1 MRGEAEAPVAPTS
14 PESADSRR
22 MRVPRRVKYLVIV
35 LAVIVVLLGVT
46 AAGVYVWAR
55 NNTDDSLFAR
65 ALIWGESDVDD
76 WKRFPSRTFSAS
88 PEPVTFAA
96 SEEPMAFPTID
107 DRSFDVFLEDSNT
120 TAFIALH
127 GDELLYEGYFDEAT
141 RASTQTSF
149 SVAKSF
155 ASTLVGIA
163 IEEGYIGG
171 LDDPVTLYLPE
182 LLDRDERFAEVTL
195 RHLVTMSSGL
205 RYREARYFW
214 EGASDDPTRTYY
226 APDLRS
232 TALGSKVEEAPGTVF
247 LYNNYNPLLIGMVL
261 ERSTGMSVSEYL
273 ETRLWQPM
281 GAEADG
287 SWSIDSEQS
296 GFEKMESGLN
306 GLPID
311 LVKLG
316 WLFLNEGRNGEQQV
330 VPAAWVEEAT
340 RPDTTTDPALDYQY
354 FWWVDVGH
362 DAYYAEGN
370 YCQFIYV
377 YPDADLVLLRTG
389 RNCGGAY
396 WTGILR
402 DLAAWLEPR
411 LGE

>member
-1 MRGEAEAPVAPTS
+1 VR
-14 PESADSRR
+14 
-22 MRVPRRVKYLVIV
+22 YLALV
-35 LAVIVVLLGVT
+35 LAAIVVLLAVA

-76 WKRFPSRTFSAS
+76 WKRFPSRPVHAS
-88 PEPVTFAA
+88 SDPVTFSSA
-96 SEEPMAFPTID
+96 ENPMSFPAID
-107 DRSFDVFLEDSNT
+107 GRPFDSFLEDSNT

-127 GDELLYEGYFDEAT
+127 GDDLLYEGYYNETT
-141 RASTQTSF
+141 RESTQTSF

-155 ASTLVGIA
+155 ASTLIGIA
-163 IEEGYIGG
+163 LEEGYISS
-171 LDDPVTLYLPE
+171 LNDPVTHYVPE
-182 LLDRDERFAEVTL
+182 LLERDERFAGITL
-195 RHLVTMSSGL
+195 RHLITMSSGL

-214 EGASDDPTRTYY
+214 EGASDDPTKTYY
-226 APDLRS
+226 SPDLRS
-232 TALGSKVEEAPGTVF
+232 TALGSKIEEAPGARF

-287 SWSIDSEQS
+287 SWSLDSEKS
-296 GFEKMESGLN
+296 GFEKMESGVN
-306 GLPID
+306 GRAID

-316 WLFLNEGRNGEQQV
+316 WLFLNEGRNGERQV

-377 YPDADLVLLRTG
+377 YPDAELVLLRTG
-389 RNCGGAY
+389 RDCGGAF

-402 DLAAWLEPR
+402 DLADWLKTRVRE
-411 LGE
+411 